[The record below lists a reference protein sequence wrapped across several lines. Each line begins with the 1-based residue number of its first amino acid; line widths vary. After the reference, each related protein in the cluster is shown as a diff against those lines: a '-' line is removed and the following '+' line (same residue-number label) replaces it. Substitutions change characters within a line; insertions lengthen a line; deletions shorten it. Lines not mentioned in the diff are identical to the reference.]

1 MNEEKLVKCLAQLG
15 NITRLRIFRLLVKA
29 GKEGLSVGK
38 IQEKLVIPAS
48 TLSHHISKL
57 LNLDLVKQERKGTV
71 LNCFANYSMLDEV
84 ISELQDQCC
93 VNSPAILEKNI
104 AMNK

>member
-71 LNCFANYSMLDEV
+71 LNCFANYTLLDDV

-93 VNSPAILEKNI
+93 LDDKSFIKDECSKA
-104 AMNK
+104 

>member
-38 IQEKLVIPAS
+38 IQEELVIPGS

-57 LNLDLVKQERKGTV
+57 TNLDLVKQERKGTV
-71 LNCFANYSMLDEV
+71 LNCFANYLLLDEV

-93 VNSPAILEKNI
+93 VDSKSFVEK
-104 AMNK
+104 